1 MRRTLP
7 ALLLSLLVILIGF
20 VGFAYWS
27 GNRSARD
34 VGATSSDPTRTSGA
48 VATARERGAKVGAAV
63 GEAAAKTKETVDEAA
78 ITSKIKAKM
87 VLDDSIK
94 ARTIDVITDG
104 STVTLKG
111 TVRSESERNRAT
123 RLARETA
130 GVSVVVDHLVIDAS
144 R

>member
-7 ALLLSLLVILIGF
+7 ALLLSLLVILIVF
-20 VGFAYWS
+20 IGFAYWS
-27 GNRSARD
+27 GIVRRAIR
-34 VGATSSDPTRTSGA
+34 ATSSSPTGTSGT

-63 GEAAAKTKETVDEAA
+63 GEAAAKTKETVDELA

-130 GVSVVVDHLVIDAS
+130 GVSVVVDHLVIDPS